1 MDPHT
6 ETKQIK
12 TMESCFI
19 CNRRNRVFSDGQHTG
34 FYFNISRLFDFEATG
49 SPGPSL
55 WAPVVQ
61 VTFQVYSDRVCPNIS

>member
-1 MDPHT
+1 
-6 ETKQIK
+6 
-12 TMESCFI
+12 
-19 CNRRNRVFSDGQHTG
+19 VFSDGQHTG